1 MSLLRRRRRTLVG
14 GESFRD
20 ADHALLPIPPTG
32 GLVSAQL
39 RNVEGRP
46 LPGVTVA
53 VVETGGLRRVVT
65 ESPTDPFGFYTAAVP
80 SGTYTLRASL
90 GGYRTLTRDLVV
102 GRGDHAALGALTLSA
117 DQGSTRPTPGEW
129 VIDDAHSRLGFV
141 ARHIALSRVY
151 GEFTRF
157 RGSIV
162 IAEDLEDSGID
173 VVIDAASIETHN
185 AQRDA
190 HLRSQDFLAVDD
202 HPHLQFSSTRFAVR
216 AGNTWTIDGDLT
228 IRGRT
233 NDVRL
238 ETTYLGTQ
246 TWNGTRVG
254 ATATTSL
261 HREHFTL
268 NWQQMVA
275 RGIPVV
281 GSTIQIHLDIQAVLQ
296 L

>member
-1 MSLLRRRRRTLVG
+1 MALLRRRRRSLVG
-14 GESFRD
+14 GETYRD
-20 ADHALLPIPPTG
+20 ADHALMPIPPTG

-53 VVETGGLRRVVT
+53 VIETEGLRRVVT
-65 ESPTDPFGFYTAAVP
+65 ESVTDPFGFYTAAVP
-80 SGTYTLRASL
+80 SGTYSLRAGL
-90 GGYRTLTRDLVV
+90 GGYTTLTRDIIV
-102 GRGDHAALGALTLSA
+102 GRGDHAALGALTMTS
-117 DQGSTRPTPGEW
+117 DQGSTRPSPGEW

-151 GEFTRF
+151 GQFTRF
-157 RGSIV
+157 RGSIH
-162 IAEDLEDSGID
+162 IAEDIEDSSID

-190 HLRSQDFLAVDD
+190 HLRSQDFLAVDE
-202 HPHLQFSSTRFAVR
+202 HPQLQFSSTRFTVR
-216 AGNTWTIDGDLT
+216 SGNSWAIDGELS

-238 ETTYLGTQ
+238 DTTYLGTQ
-246 TWNGTRVG
+246 SWNGTRVG

-281 GSTIQIHLDIQAVLQ
+281 GSTIQIHLDVQAVLQ

>member
-1 MSLLRRRRRTLVG
+1 MALLRRRRRTPIG
-14 GESFRD
+14 GETYRD
-20 ADHALLPIPPTG
+20 ADHALMPIPPTG
-32 GLVSAQL
+32 GLVSAQM

-46 LPGVTVA
+46 LPGVTVS
-53 VVETGGLRRVVT
+53 VIETEGLRRVVT
-65 ESPTDPFGFYTAAVP
+65 EAVTDPFGFYTAAVP
-80 SGTYTLRASL
+80 SGSYTLRATL
-90 GGYRTLTRDLVV
+90 GGYTSLTRDILV
-102 GRGDHAALGALTLSA
+102 GRGDHAALGALTMAA
-117 DQGSTRPTPGEW
+117 DQGSTRPSPGEW

-151 GEFTRF
+151 GQFTRF
-157 RGSIV
+157 RGSIQ
-162 IAEDLEDSGID
+162 IAEDIEDSSID

-190 HLRSQDFLAVDD
+190 HLRSQDFLAVDE
-202 HPHLQFSSTRFAVR
+202 HPQLQFSSTRFAVR
-216 AGNTWTIDGDLT
+216 SGNSWTIDGELS

-238 ETTYLGTQ
+238 DTTYLGTQ
-246 TWNGTRVG
+246 SWNGTRIG

-281 GSTIQIHLDIQAVLQ
+281 GSTIQIHLDVQAVLQ